1 MNEKLIR
8 ELGRGQR
15 AEILTVLK
23 RRGGL
28 SVKELAAHFHLSYM
42 GLKGPCLDLERD
54 GYLDT
59 FRRPVALGR
68 PELVYRLTRRAHEL
82 FPGANNQFTGEI
94 LEAVQQAYGPAAP
107 TKLLFGLFGQRAK
120 AYRAKIEPIGLF
132 ERAECFAR
140 LRDADG
146 YLAEFDPGNAVASS
160 ETASSAAVNSGDSH
174 RSNGY
179 SGGPASALTTRRDAA
194 PPPTGLRIVEH
205 GSPIEDL
212 LRRYPILERLERELF
227 EQVLNC
233 PVQREEDT
241 RTPGV
246 YHCTFR
252 LGAKAR

>member
-82 FPGANNQFTGEI
+82 FPGASNQFTGEI
-94 LEAVQQAYGPAAP
+94 LDAVQQAYGPAAP
-107 TKLLFGLFGQRAK
+107 TKLLFGLFAQRAK
-120 AYRAKIEPIGLF
+120 AYRAKIEPTGLF

-146 YLAEFDPGNAVASS
+146 YQAEFDPGDAEREGEAGAAGGNGKASPPVAG
-160 ETASSAAVNSGDSH
+160 A
-174 RSNGY
+174 
-179 SGGPASALTTRRDAA
+179 RRDAGTTPA
-194 PPPTGLRIVEH
+194 GLRIVEH

-227 EQVLNC
+227 EQVLSC
-233 PVQREEDT
+233 PVQREEDV

-246 YHCTFR
+246 YRCTFY
-252 LGAKAR
+252 LGAPGR

>member
-15 AEILTVLK
+15 ADILTVLK
-23 RRGGL
+23 RQGRM
-28 SVKELAAHFHLSYM
+28 SVKELAAHFRMSYM
-42 GLKGPCLDLERD
+42 GLKGPCLDLERE

-68 PELVYRLTRRAHEL
+68 PELVYRLTRRSHEL
-82 FPGANNQFTGEI
+82 FPGAGNQFTGEI
-94 LEAVQQAYGPAAP
+94 LDAVQQAYGPSAP
-107 TKLLFGLFGQRAK
+107 TKLLFGLFAQRAK
-120 AYRAKIEPIGLF
+120 AYRAKIEPTSLV

-146 YLAEFDPGNAVASS
+146 YMAEFDPGNAPHG
-160 ETASSAAVNSGDSH
+160 EAVSGIVRGSYS
-174 RSNGY
+174 SNGNGTEP
-179 SGGPASALTTRRDAA
+179 SVSTRREGSALPVAM
-194 PPPTGLRIVEH
+194 RIIEH

-212 LRRYPILERLERELF
+212 LRRYPILDRLERELF

-241 RTPGV
+241 STPGV
-246 YHCTFR
+246 YRCIFQ
-252 LGAKAR
+252 LGIRAR